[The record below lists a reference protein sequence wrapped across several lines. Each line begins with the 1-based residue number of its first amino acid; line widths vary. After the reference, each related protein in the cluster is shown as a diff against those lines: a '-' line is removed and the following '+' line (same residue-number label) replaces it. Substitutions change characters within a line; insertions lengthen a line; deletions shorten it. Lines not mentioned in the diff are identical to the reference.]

1 MGVDERFEH
10 VWVGSWMHLFFRWRK
25 FVETND
31 HAAAIL
37 LCFGCYVPI
46 HLPKSLLVALLHY
59 T

>member
-1 MGVDERFEH
+1 MSVLNMCGLA
-10 VWVGSWMHLFFRWRK
+10 VGCICFFRWRK